1 MSGRGGRGVGARYE
15 DLTYER
21 VVKYNPEEKVDPLS
35 DNIMDPKIFALYRRK
50 RLLRIDRYLKE
61 RDASFDFMIIG
72 KQPWELVDDDL

>member
-1 MSGRGGRGVGARYE
+1 M
-15 DLTYER
+15 TYER

-61 RDASFDFMIIG
+61 RDAS
-72 KQPWELVDDDL
+72 